1 MPTLSLHLFGAPRIE
16 RDGVAV
22 AVERRKSLAL
32 LAYLAVTRQ
41 PHGRDALATLLWPD
55 FDAEHAR
62 AALRRILVDLNAT
75 LGKGWI
81 EAEGD
86 QIAFRAE
93 PGLQVDVERFHA
105 VLAQVAAH
113 SHPPHRLCDACLANL
128 AEAAGLYTGD
138 FLAGFTL
145 EDAAGFDDWQTFQ
158 SESLRLELAGALE
171 RLAQGLAGRQQWEA
185 AISHARRWLALD
197 PLNESAH
204 RFLMQLHAWAG
215 DRAAAARQYQECVN
229 VLQEELGI
237 EPEPETTALFEAIRG
252 GTAGE
257 PSPTLPLSL
266 SPTPTHNLPPDP
278 TPFVGREAELAQVA
292 ERLADPACRLLTVIG
307 PGGMGKTRLAI
318 QAARCADRRF
328 RPRCLVRGSG
338 SRCVNRLSCRG
349 DRAGAADTGV
359 RGGRA
364 GSARGFLRDKHLL
377 LVLDNFEHLLEGA
390 ELLPKLLVGAP
401 RLKLLVTSRV
411 RLNLREEWLA
421 PLEGLEVPAEGSG

>member
-55 FDAEHAR
+55 FDAERAR

-128 AEAAGLYTGD
+128 AEAAGFYTGD

-158 SESLRLELAGALE
+158 SESLRLELAAALE

-197 PLNESAH
+197 PLNESGH
-204 RFLMQLHAWAG
+204 RFLMQLHGLGRRSRRGGPAIPGVRQCFAG
-215 DRAAAARQYQECVN
+215 GARHRAGVGYDCAVSRRSAA
-229 VLQEELGI
+229 
-237 EPEPETTALFEAIRG
+237 
-252 GTAGE
+252 GTAGL
-257 PSPTLPLSL
+257 PSAPLL
-266 SPTPTHNLPPDP
+266 S
-278 TPFVGREAELAQVA
+278 
-292 ERLADPACRLLTVIG
+292 
-307 PGGMGKTRLAI
+307 
-318 QAARCADRRF
+318 
-328 RPRCLVRGSG
+328 
-338 SRCVNRLSCRG
+338 RLSCSHVTTSRL
-349 DRAGAADTGV
+349 T
-359 RGGRA
+359 
-364 GSARGFLRDKHLL
+364 
-377 LVLDNFEHLLEGA
+377 
-390 ELLPKLLVGAP
+390 P
-401 RLKLLVTSRV
+401 RLSSVARPS
-411 RLNLREEWLA
+411 
-421 PLEGLEVPAEGSG
+421 